1 MAAPSGLV
9 RRSLGAACAT
19 VPEPALAGQ
28 FDYDVDL
35 QPHLCRR
42 AVLQCIGVKTV
53 FLVFWKGSNWSIAL
67 RISQKSFTLSNL
79 HLTSDMITETC
90 SILRKS
96 VTQQCD
102 VADRVSHMGTL

>member
-35 QPHLCRR
+35 QPNLCRR

-67 RISQKSFTLSNL
+67 RISQKSFYTLKLASYIRYDN
-79 HLTSDMITETC
+79 
-90 SILRKS
+90 RN
-96 VTQQCD
+96 VFNTQEVCH
-102 VADRVSHMGTL
+102 ATM